1 MLHTGAQWTED
12 EASLSSNSR
21 AHAVEGLSSIL
32 EALGFSSSTTKQN
45 TRALSN
51 TTVLVPWLIKEL
63 SLDFFPILLTHEV
76 SLPSQSTLDSRHK
89 ILWLMCENVKSNVN
103 ILKTKVFWETVKGKQ
118 QVIKLRW
125 PAHSG
130 ILVSLWLRTLGVLVL
145 TRLSQH
151 PYACR
156 GQCKN
161 SLLWYSSCKIKQ
173 YLHNKNG

>member
-1 MLHTGAQWTED
+1 MRPAWAL
-12 EASLSSNSR
+12 NSR
-21 AHAVEGLSSIL
+21 AHAVEGSSSML
-32 EALGFSSSTTKQN
+32 EALGSAPVPQNKTRELWYDSSST
-45 TRALSN
+45 
-51 TTVLVPWLIKEL
+51 LINKGTL
-63 SLDFFPILLTHEV
+63 NGFFPILFN
-76 SLPSQSTLDSRHK
+76 PWSTLDCMHK
-89 ILWLMCENVKSNVN
+89 ILWLICENVKSNVN
-103 ILKTKVFWETVKGKQ
+103 ILKTKKFWETVKGKQ